1 MGGGGITLGVPQGMV
16 LGPSLFLMCI
26 NDLPDWL
33 AEENSVVNIKDN
45 VYVSEQSADFS
56 TETLYFASFLLKHF

>member
-1 MGGGGITLGVPQGMV
+1 MV